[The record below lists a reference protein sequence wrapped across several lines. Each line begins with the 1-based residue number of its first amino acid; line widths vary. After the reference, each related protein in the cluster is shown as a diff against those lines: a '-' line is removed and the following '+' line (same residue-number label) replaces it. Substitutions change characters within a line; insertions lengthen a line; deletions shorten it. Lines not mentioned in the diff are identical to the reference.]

1 MKRVIKNY
9 AALDDALL
17 ELMEKQFP
25 NGVRKED
32 LLSLPT
38 PKGKRLQGLELRTEE
53 VVYFVRIPNLL
64 ALEQTRHGP
73 KVDYSLMSSDLLD
86 DN

>member
-1 MKRVIKNY
+1 MKRVIKNF

-25 NGVRKED
+25 NGVRRED

-38 PKGKRLQGLELRTEE
+38 PQGKRLQGLELRTSE

-64 ALEQTRHGP
+64 ALEEKRHGP
-73 KVDYSLMSSDLLD
+73 KVDYSLQSSDLLEER
-86 DN
+86 